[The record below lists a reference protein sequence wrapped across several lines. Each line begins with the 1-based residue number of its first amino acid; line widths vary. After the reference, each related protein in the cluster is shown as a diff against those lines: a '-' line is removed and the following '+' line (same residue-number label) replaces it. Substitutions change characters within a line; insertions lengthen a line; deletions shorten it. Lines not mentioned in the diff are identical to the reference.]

1 MEPGHPPT
9 PNPYFRT
16 ARFSDHDELVSLIQ
30 GGDAEFIQKGRG
42 AFEGSFTFMGLDGG
56 TLQFGHIKLPHIG
69 RGASKVKRL
78 GFLLRLDLRGE
89 WIWGGKVMDPR
100 SIFYLAPHAEHQDIC
115 PGDSSWAFLSFEPSL
130 MDKTSSRLLGGD
142 LALPAGGSKLF
153 LPDAETFEVLR
164 RRLKAMHAA
173 VQVDPSLLQVPAI
186 RHGMRDSVL
195 APLSAAVRSAS
206 RIRPTSENA
215 AVRRRVSRQVDA
227 YLDATRGETIY
238 LSDLCAVAG
247 VSERTLRTVFQE
259 NYRMSPVRYLRV
271 RRLHQVRWMLRRID
285 ADRNTVQS
293 VANRFGIWH
302 LGRFA
307 AEYRHLFGESP
318 LQTLRRVSR
327 RPAEPRA
334 SGLLPGVL
342 CPGALLPKV

>member
-1 MEPGHPPT
+1 MEPGRPPT
-9 PNPYFRT
+9 PNPFFRT

-42 AFEGSFTFMGLDGG
+42 AFEGTFTFMGLDGG
-56 TLQFGHIKLPHIG
+56 TLQFGHLKLPHIG
-69 RGASKVKRL
+69 RGAPRVKRL

-100 SIFYLAPHAEHQDIC
+100 SIFYLAPNAEHQDIC
-115 PGDSSWAFLSFEPSL
+115 PGNSSWAFLSFEPSL
-130 MDKTSSRLLGGD
+130 MDKTSVRILGGD
-142 LALPAGGSKLF
+142 AALPASGSKLF
-153 LPDAETFEVLR
+153 LPESEAFEVLR

-173 VQVDPSLLQVPAI
+173 VQADPSLLQVPEI
-186 RHGMRDSVL
+186 RHGMRESIL

-206 RIRPTSENA
+206 RIRPTSESA

-227 YLDATRGETIY
+227 YLDASRGETIY
-238 LSDLCAVAG
+238 LSDLCAVTG

-259 NYRMSPVRYLRV
+259 NYRMSPLRYLRV
-271 RRLHQVRWMLRRID
+271 RRLHQVRWMLRRSD
-285 ADRNTVQS
+285 ADENTVQS

-318 LQTLRRVSR
+318 LQTLRQGSR
-327 RPAEPRA
+327 CAVDSAAHAARIDIPAKTR
-334 SGLLPGVL
+334 LLPET
-342 CPGALLPKV
+342 